1 MFYYEKNIFTRR
13 NNMKKGI
20 GIILVALLLSG
31 VLTGCYGFGI
41 DSFGNQE
48 ALPTGEIDDFP
59 NAYPTVSY
67 PDDFPFDES
76 IPKEE
81 ETPAE
86 VYVRPAEWANVQW
99 EPYTSTYFTIYIPSG
114 WQVQWDSNAQNLW
127 WTVTSPDG
135 KIGIHNLD
143 HDYAAKDP
151 AMTQTL
157 GFQKAMY
164 NASVQGYFEMIYEDN
179 ADYFAVQNSCVP
191 ENYSI
196 LQSSTNKQIKDY
208 QALYATF
215 RDSTVGEGEG
225 VYSAVLFDHDDI
237 YIRGANYANWEIDA
251 ILTQWAPLGQFVN
264 WQSVLAQ
271 IAQSFAYTDYYIQEW
286 QSWMNTSIN
295 PSSSVNDTDPVME
308 AFEERSKSDTII
320 QEKRS
325 DMLEEYERV
334 YDNSTGEIYRA
345 YNGFLDD
352 IGDQNRY
359 TPITDSQYADGYVG
373 WIDK

>member
-1 MFYYEKNIFTRR
+1 MR
-13 NNMKKGI
+13 KKSAVI
-20 GIILVALLLSG
+20 LLIIMIAVFFSG
-31 VLTGCYGFGI
+31 CFRVNPNESSKESQNQQIENSGSE
-41 DSFGNQE
+41 DSSAANT
-48 ALPTGEIDDFP
+48 ASS
-59 NAYPTVSY
+59 A
-67 PDDFPFDES
+67 PD
-76 IPKEE
+76 I
-81 ETPAE
+81 T
-86 VYVRPAEWANVQW
+86 VRPAEWTNVNWQ
-99 EPYTSTYFTIYIPSG
+99 PYSCAYFTLSIPYG
-114 WQVQWDSNAQNLW
+114 WQVQWDGNAQSLW

-157 GFQKAMY
+157 GFKKAMY
-164 NASVQGYFEMIYEDN
+164 NASVQGYFEMIYEDST
-179 ADYFAVQNSCVP
+179 DYFTVQNSCVP

-196 LQSSTNKQIKDY
+196 LRSSTNKKIKDY
-208 QALYATF
+208 KALYATF
-215 RDSTVGEGEG
+215 RDATVGEGEG
-225 VYSAVLFDHDDI
+225 VYSAILFDHNDVI
-237 YIRGANYANWEIDA
+237 IRGANYANWEIDA
-251 ILTQWAPLGQFVN
+251 ILSQWTPLGQFVN
-264 WQSVLAQ
+264 WQTVLAQ
-271 IAQSFAYTDYYIQEW
+271 IAQSFKYTDYYIQEW
-286 QSWMNTSIN
+286 QSWLNTSTN

-334 YDNSTGEIYRA
+334 YDNNTGEIYRA

-359 TPITDSQYADGYVG
+359 TPITDSQYTEGYAG